1 MANALIQNYVGLA
14 LVAIMGIGV
23 TYRIIQDVVSS
34 ANLSGTDATL
44 ANILGTLVIVGVLVA
59 IVSTY

>member
-23 TYRIIQDVVSS
+23 TYRIIQDVVNS